1 MTQLAI
7 FIFLSFAAMSIAAYY
22 IVRLVMET
30 KSKIVALQSSKST
43 QSVVLPLRLQA
54 YERMALFLERI
65 DPNQLVMR
73 IHTTGLT
80 VSQEQNL
87 LLTAIR
93 SEFEHNL
100 SQQIYI
106 SDAVWE
112 KICDANE
119 PWHRGVVLS
128 EHARAGSHHPHWS
141 ARSPAELLVQHDVR
155 RDLRYV
161 HQARSRRW
169 LCMDRGDLLSLAA
182 CGALP
187 RMVRCHLVP
196 SGSRL
201 LVGYAHA
208 GSQWQGVAEALEL
221 HRPDL
226 RQPADARLRCG
237 CFGFRIQVRSEPLLI
252 INF

>member
-22 IVRLVMET
+22 IVKLVMET
-30 KSKIVALQSSKST
+30 KSKMVALQSSKST

-73 IHTTGLT
+73 IHTTGLS

-112 KICDANE
+112 RICDAK
-119 PWHRGVVLS
+119 
-128 EHARAGSHHPHWS
+128 
-141 ARSPAELLVQHDVR
+141 
-155 RDLRYV
+155 
-161 HQARSRRW
+161 
-169 LCMDRGDLLSLAA
+169 
-182 CGALP
+182 
-187 RMVRCHLVP
+187 
-196 SGSRL
+196 
-201 LVGYAHA
+201 
-208 GSQWQGVAEALEL
+208 
-221 HRPDL
+221 
-226 RQPADARLRCG
+226 AD
-237 CFGFRIQVRSEPLLI
+237 IESI
-252 INF
+252 INTVAGDYDKDADSREYAETILAVTANKPVVELAIQILKADMQKWAY